1 MHVLM
6 FSEGY
11 FGSPTWSARVELRS
25 FDLVETQLGASVDVS
40 VPTAVE
46 RDCKVLLTDCYMDE
60 TPQMLLNSDK
70 SRLALYYVNAK
81 MVDIITISSSLSLEK
96 SVSLKQVSGF
106 AWSHVPTKFATIS
119 KNSVEIHVLLVS
131 RDEV

>member
-6 FSEGY
+6 YSEGY
-11 FGSPTWSARVELRS
+11 FDSSAWSARVELRS

-46 RDCKVLLTDCYMDE
+46 KDCKVLLANCYMDE

-81 MVDIITISSSLSLEK
+81 MVDIVTISSSLSLEK
-96 SVSLKQVSGF
+96 SMSLQQVSGF

-119 KNSVEIHVLLVS
+119 KNGVEIHVLLLL
-131 RDEV
+131 RNEV